1 MVDSNF
7 KKKVMEEFV
16 RLLGFD
22 NLSQYNKLVFTT
34 DVSTPEKL
42 AAFEQWQEEDGSKE
56 GLLRLRDEMDKGG
69 ITLRRSGPLPTL
81 EIMDEESI
89 ADQSI
94 IQKEIVLID
103 DKAYGLEQ
111 IKNAIPDD
119 KKNEYKVLYFS
130 TFSEYQNQIKRKVW
144 LVLLDFSLDQD
155 KHYGSQIAAQIGAE
169 IIIGFSSKRWGS
181 EVIVEAV
188 EQQREDSDIPQLF
201 VIEKLKDKEYNEE
214 LTELFDRIL

>member
-1 MVDSNF
+1 
-7 KKKVMEEFV
+7 
-16 RLLGFD
+16 
-22 NLSQYNKLVFTT
+22 
-34 DVSTPEKL
+34 
-42 AAFEQWQEEDGSKE
+42 
-56 GLLRLRDEMDKGG
+56 
-69 ITLRRSGPLPTL
+69 
-81 EIMDEESI
+81 
-89 ADQSI
+89 
-94 IQKEIVLID
+94 
-103 DKAYGLEQ
+103 
-111 IKNAIPDD
+111 IKNAIPYD

-188 EQQREDSDIPQLF
+188 EQQREDSNIPQLF